1 MLTGILQRKDVIP
14 QHRFALDL
22 ISGSTADRDHASVYV
37 EAETRCHNVICSTA
51 ELSSVQPSLQSP
63 HFCACFLIAYFCR
76 PAACVIRTR
85 SLRRSFGATQ
95 GPAAACFRS
104 CLTTKGFDHQ
114 NPRSEAQLWRDA
126 GTYSRVCPIKSVRRK
141 RLARRRGAPS
151 SGGNKHGSREPFNGQ
166 VKRPGADAGTAARPS
181 PKKAKAK
188 VRQPQKRPRCA
199 SPKKAM
205 QRTGPA
211 PGGRRRHR
219 GSPQP
224 LKGQGQGAPAPKKP
238 SCASPK
244 KAKVR

>member
-141 RLARRRGAPS
+141 RLARRRGRPAVVATSTAVESRSTDRSSARGPMPAP
-151 SGGNKHGSREPFNGQ
+151 RLAPAP
-166 VKRPGADAGTAARPS
+166 KRP
-181 PKKAKAK
+181 
-188 VRQPQKRPRCA
+188 RPRCA